1 MLTNKKLKN
10 ADYRQ
15 SLRQCGIVP
24 REISFEKQR
33 ESQLLPLL
41 KWEDPRERGIYTG
54 KVFEY
59 LAAKRP
65 ILATGGTDDV
75 VKELL
80 NETSAGI
87 DAQSVEDIK
96 SALRKFYAEYKLSGK
111 ITYQGNAEKVNK
123 YSYREMA
130 KKFVD
135 VINTILRESE
145 INGE

>member
-1 MLTNKKLKN
+1 MKN

-33 ESQLLPLL
+33 ESQLLLLL

-59 LAAKRP
+59 LTAKRP

-87 DAQSVEDIK
+87 HAQSVEDIK

-111 ITYQGNAEKVNK
+111 ISYPGNAEKANK
-123 YSYREMA
+123 YSYREIA
-130 KKFVD
+130 KKFVE
-135 VINTILRESE
+135 VINTIIRARLFLSKLT
-145 INGE
+145 I